1 MGEESEFT
9 LPTAISAAI
18 VGNFLEIE
26 AQLTSLSAV
35 LVRLLFDQRKLCL
48 TLTILLLAFWNVPI
62 IHAQS
67 QTSKITKVLICS
79 QVNGYGQYVQR
90 SSIINL
96 GETFYIYMEA
106 NIVGTVLGAMGE
118 RHLDA
123 EFTLNITDPLG
134 MATFSVSSTPITQYF
149 GLGTGE
155 SIWAWWVPVNSSQ
168 FVNYINGNY
177 QFQAGLLDFAANINT
192 STPGNFTLQEAFPGS
207 VVFNVNDNV
216 VLTNGRPSSSY
227 PLQFLQVVEIPNISS
242 YQTVLDGPR
251 ANIQP
256 QGIAEDDYGNK
267 YMLFNNM
274 TIAPGANITL
284 DVTYTVRI
292 RLTNLIGNRTVQFS
306 TLQNLPSEARKY
318 LQPTQY
324 IESDNP
330 VFRGIANKFREKST
344 NVLQLINY
352 LDNFTANYITY
363 DNAALNDTNRLTQDS
378 EDSALATY
386 TKGTGVCTNY
396 SRLLVALLRAA
407 GIPARTVAGWAVE
420 NWLPGITYTDT
431 IEHVWVELYL
441 PGSGWVP
448 VEPQNPATLGYTLG
462 SYTLFDFSDSERNV
476 NIEGYNGTI
485 LPLDY
490 WSTSNAN
497 LTYNETF
504 SHVATFSYSGNPSSK
519 YETVSAMTVTNSE
532 VITSEL
538 LNSTARSTSMLTVA
552 LSFLMLA
559 TPFIALIGVIVFF
572 MRRRKRSSVTP

>member
-1 MGEESEFT
+1 M
-9 LPTAISAAI
+9 
-18 VGNFLEIE
+18 
-26 AQLTSLSAV
+26 
-35 LVRLLFDQRKLCL
+35 
-48 TLTILLLAFWNVPI
+48 
-62 IHAQS
+62 
-67 QTSKITKVLICS
+67 TKVLICS

-134 MATFSVSSTPITQYF
+134 MATLSASSTLVTQYV

-155 SIWAWWVPVNSSQ
+155 SSWAWWVPVNSSQ

-177 QFQAGLLDFAANINT
+177 QFQAGLLDFAANINA
-192 STPGNFTLQEAFPGS
+192 STPGNFTLRGAFPGS

-216 VLTNGRPSSSY
+216 VLTNEQPSSSY
-227 PLQFLQVVEIPNISS
+227 PLQFLQVVEIPNIGS

-284 DVTYTVRI
+284 DVTYNVRI

-306 TLQNLPSEARKY
+306 TLQNLPSEVRKY

-330 VFRGIANKFREKST
+330 VFTGIANKFREKAT
-344 NVLQLINY
+344 NLLQLINY

-363 DNAALNDTNRLTQDS
+363 DNAALNDTNRLTQDN

-420 NWLPGITYTDT
+420 NWLPDKTYTDT
-431 IEHVWVELYL
+431 DSHVWVELYL

-462 SYTLFDFSDSERNV
+462 SYILFDFSDSERNV
-476 NIEGYNGTI
+476 SIEGYNGTI

-497 LTYNETF
+497 LTYSETF
-504 SHVATFSYSGNPSSK
+504 SHIATFSYNGNPSSK
-519 YETVSAMTVTNSE
+519 YETVNATTVTNSSE
-532 VITSEL
+532 GISSEL
-538 LNSTARSTSMLTVA
+538 LNSTATSTSMLTVA
-552 LSFLMLA
+552 LGFLILA

-572 MRRRKRSSVTP
+572 MRRRKRRSSVTP